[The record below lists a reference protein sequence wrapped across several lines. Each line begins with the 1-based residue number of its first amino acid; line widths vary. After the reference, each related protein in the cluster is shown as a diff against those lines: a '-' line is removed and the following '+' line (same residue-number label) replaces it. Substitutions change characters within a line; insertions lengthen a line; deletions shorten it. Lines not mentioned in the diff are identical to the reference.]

1 MFIPKSIVDCRF
13 LHWSSVSVMSWF
25 NAKCL
30 LQITLSG
37 SEWVN
42 LNVPSSSCRHTIS
55 LILNYRGSKYT
66 GRGLKMFAM
75 FLPHVITVD
84 TSQLSQSPHT
94 DVITEYEVI
103 YVNLLNAIFFLCQSF
118 QVLTYGQTANS
129 QWPSTAGLMESQMEE
144 LTRIVQG
151 PIETNS

>member
-1 MFIPKSIVDCRF
+1 
-13 LHWSSVSVMSWF
+13 MSWF

-103 YVNLLNAIFFLCQSF
+103 YVNLLNAILFVSIISGTYIWANSKQPVTINRWSYGEPNGGTDQNCAGTYRNKFIDLICSNEHIFLCEF
-118 QVLTYGQTANS
+118 YN
-129 QWPSTAGLMESQMEE
+129 
-144 LTRIVQG
+144 
-151 PIETNS
+151 